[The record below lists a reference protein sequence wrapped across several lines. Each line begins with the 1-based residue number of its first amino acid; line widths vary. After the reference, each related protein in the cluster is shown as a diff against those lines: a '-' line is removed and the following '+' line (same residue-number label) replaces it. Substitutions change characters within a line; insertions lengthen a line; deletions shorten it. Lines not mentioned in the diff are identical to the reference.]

1 MFAPRRIEYPEKDYQ
16 EYTDRK
22 KLHDKEEEM
31 QSMSMN
37 RYEEAYEKIRLSR
50 EAVAVG
56 NTASALSYI
65 EEALVLDPGNPD
77 AWIEKMRA
85 VGGTAEAPACSE
97 IYAAGQNA
105 IRCAGEDEAE
115 IERLVYALYLVRAQK
130 LMGIA
135 EEKLSALKAEQETS
149 EEPVAEEEKEAE
161 GSPEFVS
168 AEETQSGEV
177 SLDEIKTI
185 DALASTHALSLILAI
200 PGEKMKA
207 YPELVSVVG
216 GCVSEY
222 EKVSETLS
230 ACLDTCGFEL
240 TDRAKETRAR
250 VIAKMR
256 AKMA

>member
-1 MFAPRRIEYPEKDYQ
+1 
-16 EYTDRK
+16 
-22 KLHDKEEEM
+22 
-31 QSMSMN
+31 MSTN
-37 RYEEAYEKIRLSR
+37 RYEEAYEKIRLAR
-50 EAVAVG
+50 EAVAAG
-56 NTASALSYI
+56 NTALALSYI
-65 EEALVLDPGNPD
+65 EEALALDPGNPD

-85 VGGTAEAPACSE
+85 AGGTVENPACGE
-97 IYAAGQNA
+97 VYTAGQNA

-135 EEKLSALKAEQETS
+135 EEKLAALKAKQETS
-149 EEPVAEEEKEAE
+149 REEAEE
-161 GSPEFVS
+161 G
-168 AEETQSGEV
+168 TQSGEV

-222 EKVSETLS
+222 EKVSEMLT

-240 TDRAKETRAR
+240 TERAKETRAR
-250 VIAKMR
+250 VLTKMR
-256 AKMA
+256 AKMI

>member
-1 MFAPRRIEYPEKDYQ
+1 
-16 EYTDRK
+16 
-22 KLHDKEEEM
+22 
-31 QSMSMN
+31 MSTN
-37 RYEEAYEKIRLSR
+37 RYEEAYEKIKLAR
-50 EAVAVG
+50 EAVAAG
-56 NTASALSYI
+56 NTALALSYI
-65 EEALVLDPGNPD
+65 EEALALDPGNPD

-85 VGGTAEAPACSE
+85 AGGTVENPACGE
-97 IYAAGQNA
+97 VYTAGQNA

-130 LMGIA
+130 LLGIA
-135 EEKLSALKAEQETS
+135 EEKLAALKAEQETS
-149 EEPVAEEEKEAE
+149 EEPVAEEENEAE
-161 GSPEFVS
+161 VSSHYVS
-168 AEETQSGEV
+168 AEEARSGEV

-222 EKVSETLS
+222 EKVSEMLS

-240 TDRAKETRAR
+240 TERAKETRAR
-250 VIAKMR
+250 VLAKMR
-256 AKMA
+256 AKMI

>member
-1 MFAPRRIEYPEKDYQ
+1 MIFIWGNRCRSVTGTHAVD
-16 EYTDRK
+16 K
-22 KLHDKEEEM
+22 KLQVKEEEM
-31 QSMSMN
+31 QSMSTN
-37 RYEEAYEKIRLSR
+37 RYEEAYEKIRLAR
-50 EAVAVG
+50 EAVAAG
-56 NTASALSYI
+56 NTALALSYI
-65 EEALVLDPGNPD
+65 EEALALDPGNPD

-85 VGGTAEAPACSE
+85 AGGTVEDPACGE
-97 IYAAGQNA
+97 VYTAGQNA

-135 EEKLSALKAEQETS
+135 EEKLAALKAKQETS
-149 EEPVAEEEKEAE
+149 REEAEEGNEAE
-161 GSPEFVS
+161 VSPECVS

-222 EKVSETLS
+222 EKVSEMLS

-240 TDRAKETRAR
+240 TERAKETRAR
-250 VIAKMR
+250 VLTKMR
-256 AKMA
+256 AKMI